1 MKFIPPGGFSLYA
14 VSQILMEK
22 GFDSVDKECLETLT
36 EMLQSLLVEVG
47 QSARSYCELSGRTI
61 PVVGDVVVALV
72 NMGISLQGIE
82 GFAKR
87 EGRQIISMPPQQQ
100 QQKQL
105 NLLQAGTK
113 SHHPPHILPYLPL
126 FPDPHAYVR
135 TPTHKQPVTEYEAI
149 REKAAT
155 QKRDIEKAL
164 TKFLAKTSETHSLFD
179 TEDNMF
185 PLIACKP
192 AFPTYLAAL
201 NPTDQVFDFEELEYH
216 YLVANRTEDC
226 KDEDDDEEGEEEA
239 ASNDNG
245 GGSGSGG
252 ADESEKKADKT
263 EKESKP
269 ENDIKP
275 NSTTNKAILEN
286 PNIDSISNPYLRA
299 ATLPKR
305 AKPDHLGH
313 LCKYNIVNLKII
325 EIYYKLD
332 FAIRI
337 IEVVCS

>member
-1 MKFIPPGGFSLYA
+1 MDKIDSAQSCNPRRKILGLA

-72 NMGISLQGIE
+72 NMGISMQGIE
-82 GFAKR
+82 AFAKR
-87 EGRQIISMPPQQQ
+87 EGRQIIPLPPQAS

-113 SHHPPHILPYLPL
+113 SSHPPHVPNYLPAL
-126 FPDPHAYVR
+126 PDPHAYVR

-155 QKRDIEKAL
+155 QKRDVEKAL
-164 TKFLAKTSETHSLFD
+164 TKFLSKTSETHSLFD
-179 TEDNMF
+179 NEDNMF

-192 AFPTYLAAL
+192 AFPPYLAAL

-216 YLVANRTEDC
+216 YLVANRTEDVTA
-226 KDEDDDEEGEEEA
+226 KDDNDENESGNEEDGDGEMKTDA
-239 ASNDNG
+239 KS
-245 GGSGSGG
+245 
-252 ADESEKKADKT
+252 DK
-263 EKESKP
+263 EPKP

-286 PNIDSISNPYLRA
+286 PNIDNPYLRA

-305 AKPDHLGH
+305 AKPDPALLVATATSSGSHLHRFGQ
-313 LCKYNIVNLKII
+313 
-325 EIYYKLD
+325 
-332 FAIRI
+332 
-337 IEVVCS
+337 

>member
-1 MKFIPPGGFSLYA
+1 MDKIESAQPTGNARRKILSVA

-36 EMLQSLLVEVG
+36 EMMQMLIEIG

-61 PVVGDVVVALV
+61 PVIGDVVVSLV

-82 GFAKR
+82 AFAKR
-87 EGRQIISMPPQQQ
+87 EGRQLITMPPQQQ

-113 SHHPPHILPYLPL
+113 SQHPPHISPYLPL

-164 TKFLAKTSETHSLFD
+164 TKFLAKTSEIHSLFD

-185 PLIACKP
+185 PLIACKSS
-192 AFPTYLAAL
+192 FPPYLAAL

-226 KDEDDDEEGEEEA
+226 KDDEDNESGNEEE
-239 ASNDNG
+239 SGGNEG
-245 GGSGSGG
+245 GGAGG
-252 ADESEKKADKT
+252 VSAEETEKKSDKSD
-263 EKESKP
+263 KETKP

-275 NSTTNKAILEN
+275 NSSTNKAILEN
-286 PNIDSISNPYLRA
+286 PNIDNPYLRA

-305 AKPDHLGH
+305 AKPDT
-313 LCKYNIVNLKII
+313 
-325 EIYYKLD
+325 
-332 FAIRI
+332 
-337 IEVVCS
+337 

>member
-1 MKFIPPGGFSLYA
+1 MDKPESVQPTGNARRKILGLA
-14 VSQILMEK
+14 VSHILIEK
-22 GFDSVDKECLETLT
+22 GFQTVDKECMETLT
-36 EMLQSLLVEVG
+36 EMLQSMLVEVG

-61 PVVGDVVVALV
+61 PVLGDVIVALV
-72 NMGISLQGIE
+72 NMGVSLQGIE
-82 GFAKR
+82 TFAKR
-87 EGRQIISMPPQQQ
+87 EDRQIIPMPIQQQ

-113 SHHPPHILPYLPL
+113 SQHPSYILPYLPL

-192 AFPTYLAAL
+192 AFPPYLAAL

-226 KDEDDDEEGEEEA
+226 KDDDENESGNEE
-239 ASNDNG
+239 DNG
-245 GGSGSGG
+245 GSGG
-252 ADESEKKADKT
+252 DGNGGSNGDSEKKPEKT
-263 EKESKP
+263 EKDIKP

-275 NSTTNKAILEN
+275 NSTTNKAILDN
-286 PNIDSISNPYLRA
+286 PNIDNPYLRA

-305 AKPDHLGH
+305 TKPDPILLVAAATGINSSN
-313 LCKYNIVNLKII
+313 CPGAN
-325 EIYYKLD
+325 
-332 FAIRI
+332 
-337 IEVVCS
+337 

>member
-1 MKFIPPGGFSLYA
+1 MEKADCTQPTTGNARRKILSVA

-72 NMGISLQGIE
+72 NMGVSLQGIE
-82 GFAKR
+82 NFAKR

-226 KDEDDDEEGEEEA
+226 KDEDDNESGNEEEG

-245 GGSGSGG
+245 GGSGSAGG
-252 ADESEKKADKT
+252 DEPEKKSEKT
-263 EKESKP
+263 EKETKP

-305 AKPDHLGH
+305 AKPDPLGGQ
-313 LCKYNIVNLKII
+313 
-325 EIYYKLD
+325 
-332 FAIRI
+332 
-337 IEVVCS
+337 S

>member
-1 MKFIPPGGFSLYA
+1 MEKTENTQITGNARRKILSVA

-82 GFAKR
+82 AFAKR

-100 QQKQL
+100 SNKQL
-105 NLLQAGTK
+105 PLLQAGTK
-113 SHHPPHILPYLPL
+113 SQHPPHILPYLPL

-226 KDEDDDEEGEEEA
+226 KEGE
-239 ASNDNG
+239 SNDNG
-245 GGSGSGG
+245 EGSGSGG
-252 ADESEKKADKT
+252 GNDEPEKKT
-263 EKESKP
+263 EKPEKEVKP

-286 PNIDSISNPYLRA
+286 PNIDNPYLRA

-305 AKPDHLGH
+305 TKPDPLAAVS
-313 LCKYNIVNLKII
+313 L
-325 EIYYKLD
+325 
-332 FAIRI
+332 
-337 IEVVCS
+337 